1 MMNFHAPLNAV
12 VVAYVSLAES
22 SPIDDLGPFE
32 RIVSYI
38 GVLALGWFFWRR
50 ETNRTDETVEDLK
63 TENKLLR
70 RDIKDLENL
79 LRRDI
84 KDLENDIRELLSN
97 RQGKRYTLRSRDRSY
112 FEDLDEEGLDDSPED
127 KE

>member
-70 RDIKDLENL
+70 RDIKDLEN
-79 LRRDI
+79 
-84 KDLENDIRELLSN
+84 DIRELLSN